1 LPPRPTAD
9 VPSFPPGVL
18 NVDKAAGETS
28 FAVVNR
34 LRRLT
39 GAHRVGHAGTLDP
52 LATGVLPILFESAT
66 RLAEF
71 ALRLEKTYV
80 ADIHLGY
87 TTATDDAEAE
97 REPVG
102 DPGRL
107 TADDLTQALTAFS
120 GRILQE
126 PPAFSAVKVDGKRA
140 YKLARQGEDPRP
152 KAREVEVYEVRLLEF
167 TPGSKVHY
175 HGLTAH
181 WTLGVLIEAVTGR
194 DFRDVI
200 RETVAEPLGLGRE
213 LYVGLPES
221 EFARTADMHEPTAK
235 GDGYQPSAE
244 PNTADWRRGGAPGGA
259 GYGTARAMAALY
271 QMMLAG
277 GELNGTRI
285 ISPLSFFH
293 SQVIVSGGPCGGSHL
308 RAASDHF
315 TGSPGSSPIIKS
327 PR

>member
-1 LPPRPTAD
+1 MPPRPLNSA
-9 VPSFPPGVL
+9 FPAGVV

-71 ALRLEKTYV
+71 ALQLQKTYV

-97 REPVG
+97 RVPVG
-102 DPGRL
+102 DPSRL
-107 TADDLTQALTAFS
+107 GEEDLVDALTAFS

-152 KAREVEVYEVRLLEF
+152 KAREVEVYEARLLDF
-167 TPGSKVHY
+167 TRGADAVARIEVICGSGTYLRSIARDLGRRLEVGGYLGRLVRTAYGGLAIDSAVKAAELTTADAVRARLLPAEVILPHMERVKLTVEQEAMVRQGRAVRVLPEPGP
-175 HGLTAH
+175 GLIRAH
-181 WTLGVLIEAVTGR
+181 DLTGR
-194 DFRDVI
+194 L
-200 RETVAEPLGLGRE
+200 VALGHADPLRRTF
-213 LYVGLPES
+213 VPE
-221 EFARTADMHEPTAK
+221 K
-235 GDGYQPSAE
+235 V
-244 PNTADWRRGGAPGGA
+244 
-259 GYGTARAMAALY
+259 
-271 QMMLAG
+271 
-277 GELNGTRI
+277 
-285 ISPLSFFH
+285 LS
-293 SQVIVSGGPCGGSHL
+293 
-308 RAASDHF
+308 
-315 TGSPGSSPIIKS
+315 
-327 PR
+327 

>member
-1 LPPRPTAD
+1 MPPRPTNSEPHF
-9 VPSFPPGVL
+9 PSGVL

-71 ALRLEKTYV
+71 ALRLKKTYV

-97 REPVG
+97 REPVA
-102 DPGRL
+102 DPGGL
-107 TADDLTQALTAFS
+107 SAADVIDALTAFS

-152 KAREVEVYEVRLLEF
+152 KAREVEVYEARLLEF
-167 TPGSKVHY
+167 TPG
-175 HGLTAH
+175 A
-181 WTLGVLIEAVTGR
+181 EAVARVEVICGSGTYLRSIARDLGRRLEVGGYLGRLVRTAYGALTIESAVQSDDLTTADDVRDRLLPAEVILPHMERVKLNVEQEAMVRQGRAVRVLPEPGPGLIRAHDSTGR
-194 DFRDVI
+194 L
-200 RETVAEPLGLGRE
+200 VALGHADPLRRTF
-213 LYVGLPES
+213 VPE
-221 EFARTADMHEPTAK
+221 K
-235 GDGYQPSAE
+235 V
-244 PNTADWRRGGAPGGA
+244 
-259 GYGTARAMAALY
+259 
-271 QMMLAG
+271 
-277 GELNGTRI
+277 
-285 ISPLSFFH
+285 LS
-293 SQVIVSGGPCGGSHL
+293 
-308 RAASDHF
+308 
-315 TGSPGSSPIIKS
+315 
-327 PR
+327 